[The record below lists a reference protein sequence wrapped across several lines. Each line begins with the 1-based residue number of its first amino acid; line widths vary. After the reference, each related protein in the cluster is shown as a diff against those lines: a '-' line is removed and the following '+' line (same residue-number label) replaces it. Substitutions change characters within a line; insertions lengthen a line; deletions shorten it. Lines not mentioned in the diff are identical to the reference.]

1 MKSYSSTK
9 TGTGVTVHASPLNH
23 VKVEMV
29 LLMAMALVLWLV
41 LQVALNWVMP
51 FWFWFVV
58 GLLSALWVV
67 LRTRHILKRHLMVN
81 TTQSGR

>member
-1 MKSYSSTK
+1 MKSHSPAK
-9 TGTGVTVHASPLNH
+9 TGVTVHASPLNH

-29 LLMAMALVLWLV
+29 LLAAMALVLWLV

-67 LRTRHILKRHLMVN
+67 LRTRHILRRHLMVKAK
-81 TTQSGR
+81 SGS